1 MRLYMYFDWW
11 TLSTLATAL
20 LPDGPADANG
30 GFQCAVLCSV
40 LFNLAADQQG
50 QEPQLL
56 FRNSISFAHH
66 MNSIKIY

>member
-1 MRLYMYFDWW
+1 VNFEPCYSR
-11 TLSTLATAL
+11 AL

-50 QEPQLL
+50 TKGTTCSSQFDTKDTKALQ
-56 FRNSISFAHH
+56 
-66 MNSIKIY
+66 MNSDELY